1 MGEELSDGGSLDE
14 WGIAKESIWMVV
26 PVGYLV
32 VEIVLGLGTV
42 WLMIYLNCERQI
54 ALHRSAHAEGSA
66 VRHDAYGVK

>member
-14 WGIAKESIWMVV
+14 LGMAKKSIWMVV

-42 WLMIYLNCERQI
+42 WLMISELRKADC
-54 ALHRSAHAEGSA
+54 ASP
-66 VRHDAYGVK
+66 